1 MPQAWGFFGRATPPI
16 EDHGAQRSSPRRLG
30 FWENKKI
37 HHAAGMG
44 IFWSSNS
51 SAGVLPEVED
61 YYVASK
67 VLERVRQGVEAVFS
81 STEVRQHLGL
91 VDLP

>member
-1 MPQAWGFFGRATPPI
+1 MTWKIVMATSIDLPAEVDRRVESLVIRTGRSKEFLVEQLISRGLA
-16 EDHGAQRSSPRRLG
+16 
-30 FWENKKI
+30 
-37 HHAAGMG
+37 
-44 IFWSSNS
+44 
-51 SAGVLPEVED
+51 EVED

-67 VLERVRQGVEAVFS
+67 VLERVRQGEEAAFS